1 MQVIKTIRETR
12 EAVSAARR
20 VEKAVGLVPTMGALH
35 EGHGQLIERARSESG
50 LLVVSVF
57 VNPLQFGP
65 GEDYTRYPRTLGAD
79 LDFCERRGV
88 DVVFNP
94 EPSELY
100 PGVQKTFVEVEE
112 IPSELCGRFRP
123 GHFRGVATVVL
134 KLFNIVLPDRAYF
147 GEKDAQQLRVIEQ
160 MVSDLNLPVEIV
172 SVPTAREPDGLA
184 ISSRNRYL
192 TPDQRRS
199 APILY
204 EALNAACQA
213 LCSGERDAAKILA
226 ASDAVLARDPAVRK
240 EYLEVVDARR
250 MTPVTRVE
258 GPVRIAGA
266 VWIEKTRLIDNL
278 YWKDLSY

>member
-1 MQVIKTIRETR
+1 MQLIKTIRETR
-12 EAVSAARR
+12 EVVCAARR
-20 VEKAVGLVPTMGALH
+20 SGKTVGLVPTMGALH

-50 LLVVSVF
+50 LLVVSIF

-65 GEDYTRYPRTLGAD
+65 GEDYSRYPRTLEAD
-79 LDFCERRGV
+79 LDFCKARGV

-94 EPSELY
+94 EPAELY
-100 PGVQKTFVEVEE
+100 PDAQKTFVEVDE
-112 IPSELCGRFRP
+112 IPSELCGRSRP

-160 MVSDLNLPVEIV
+160 MAADLNLPLEIV
-172 SVPTAREPDGLA
+172 PVPTVREPDGLA

-204 EALNAACQA
+204 QALNAAYQA
-213 LCSGERDAAKILA
+213 LCSGEREVAKVLA
-226 ASDAVLARDPAVRK
+226 ASEAVLAREPAVRK
-240 EYLEVVDARR
+240 EYLEVVDARL
-250 MTPVTRVE
+250 MTPVTIVE
-258 GPVRIAGA
+258 GPVRIAAA
-266 VWIEKTRLIDNL
+266 VWIEKTRLIDNV
-278 YWKDLSY
+278 YWKESR

>member
-12 EAVSAARR
+12 EVVDAARR
-20 VEKAVGLVPTMGALH
+20 AGKEVGLVPTMGALH
-35 EGHGQLIERARSESG
+35 EGHGQLFARARRESG
-50 LLVVSVF
+50 LLVVSIF

-65 GEDYTRYPRTLGAD
+65 GEDYSRYPRTLEAD
-79 LDFCERRGV
+79 LEFCRAREV

-94 EPSELY
+94 EPCELY
-100 PGVQKTFVEVEE
+100 PDAQKTFVEVEE
-112 IPSELCGRFRP
+112 IPTELCGRSRP

-160 MVSDLNLPVEIV
+160 MTADLNLPVEIV
-172 SVPTAREPDGLA
+172 PVPTVREPDGLA

-192 TPDQRRS
+192 TSDQRRS

-204 EALNAACQA
+204 HALNAAYQA
-213 LCSGERDAAKILA
+213 LCAGEREVAKVLA
-226 ASDAVLARDPAVRK
+226 ASEAVLAREPAVRK

-250 MTPVTRVE
+250 MMPVTTVE
-258 GPVRIAGA
+258 GSVRIAGA

-278 YWKDLSY
+278 FWKENR

>member
-1 MQVIKTIRETR
+1 VVYT
-12 EAVSAARR
+12 ARR
-20 VEKAVGLVPTMGALH
+20 AGKTVGLVPTMGALH
-35 EGHGQLIERARSESG
+35 EGHGQLIERARAESG
-50 LLVVSVF
+50 LLIVSIF

-65 GEDYTRYPRTLGAD
+65 GEDYSRYPRTLEAD
-79 LDFCERRGV
+79 LDFCKARDV

-100 PGVQKTFVEVEE
+100 PDQQKTFVEVEE
-112 IPSELCGRFRP
+112 IPSELCGRSRP

-134 KLFNIVLPDRAYF
+134 KLFNVVLPDRAYF

-160 MVSDLNLPVEIV
+160 MALDLNVPVEIV
-172 SVPTAREPDGLA
+172 PVGTVREADGLA

-192 TPDQRRS
+192 TPDQRRT

-204 EALNAACQA
+204 QALNAAYQA
-213 LCSGERDAAKILA
+213 LCSGEREVAKVLA
-226 ASDAVLARDPAVRK
+226 ASEAVLAEEPAVRK
-240 EYLEVVDARR
+240 EYLEVVDARL
-250 MTPVTRVE
+250 MTPVTTVD

-278 YWKDLSY
+278 YWKEKR

>member
-1 MQVIKTIRETR
+1 MKVIKTIRETR
-12 EAVSAARR
+12 EVVYTARR
-20 VEKAVGLVPTMGALH
+20 AGKTVGLVPTMGALH
-35 EGHGQLIERARSESG
+35 EGHGQLIERARAESG
-50 LLVVSVF
+50 LLIVSIF

-65 GEDYTRYPRTLGAD
+65 GEDYSRYPRTLEAD
-79 LDFCERRGV
+79 LDFCKARDV

-100 PGVQKTFVEVEE
+100 PDQQKTFVEVEE
-112 IPSELCGRFRP
+112 IPSELCGRSRP

-134 KLFNIVLPDRAYF
+134 KLFNVVLPDRAYF

-160 MVSDLNLPVEIV
+160 MALDLNVPVEIV
-172 SVPTAREPDGLA
+172 PVGTVREADGLA

-192 TPDQRRS
+192 TPDQRRT

-204 EALNAACQA
+204 QALNAAYQA
-213 LCSGERDAAKILA
+213 LCSGEREVAKVLA
-226 ASDAVLARDPAVRK
+226 ASEAVLAEEPAVRK
-240 EYLEVVDARR
+240 EYLEVVDARL
-250 MTPVTRVE
+250 MTPVTTVD

-278 YWKDLSY
+278 YWKEKR

>member
-1 MQVIKTIRETR
+1 MKVIKTIRETR
-12 EAVSAARR
+12 EVVYTARR
-20 VEKAVGLVPTMGALH
+20 AGKTVGLVPTMGALH
-35 EGHGQLIERARSESG
+35 EGHGQLIERARAESG
-50 LLVVSVF
+50 LLIVSIF

-65 GEDYTRYPRTLGAD
+65 GEDYSRYPRTLEAD
-79 LDFCERRGV
+79 LDFCKARDV

-100 PGVQKTFVEVEE
+100 PDQQKTFVEVEE
-112 IPSELCGRFRP
+112 IPSELCGRSRP

-160 MVSDLNLPVEIV
+160 MALDLNVPVEIV
-172 SVPTAREPDGLA
+172 PVSTVREADGLA

-192 TPDQRRS
+192 TPDQRRT

-204 EALNAACQA
+204 QALNAAYQA
-213 LCSGERDAAKILA
+213 LCSGEREVAKVLA
-226 ASDAVLARDPAVRK
+226 ASEAVLAEEPAVRK
-240 EYLEVVDARR
+240 EYLEVVDARL
-250 MTPVTRVE
+250 MTPVTTVD

-278 YWKDLSY
+278 YWKEKR

>member
-20 VEKAVGLVPTMGALH
+20 AGKPIGLVPTMGALH
-35 EGHGQLIERARSESG
+35 EGHGQLIERARRDSG
-50 LLVVSVF
+50 LVVVSIF

-65 GEDYTRYPRTLGAD
+65 GEDYSRYPRTLGTD
-79 LDFCERRGV
+79 LDFCQARGV

-100 PGVQKTFVEVEE
+100 PDAQKTFVEVDE
-112 IPSELCGRFRP
+112 IPSELCGRSRP

-134 KLFNIVLPDRAYF
+134 KLFNIVLPDCAYF

-160 MVSDLNLPVEIV
+160 MAADLNLPLEIV
-172 SVPTAREPDGLA
+172 PVPTVREPDGLA

-192 TPDQRRS
+192 TSDQRRS

-204 EALNAACQA
+204 QALNAAYQA
-213 LCSGERDAAKILA
+213 LCAGEREVTKVLA
-226 ASDAVLARDPAVRK
+226 ASEAVLAREPAVRK
-240 EYLEVVDARR
+240 EYLEVVDARL
-250 MTPVTRVE
+250 MTPVTIVE

-278 YWKDLSY
+278 YWKESR